1 MPTVGV
7 MISNGVHAPWRRGR
21 EVLDDYDCVLS
32 EELADDLVNEL
43 ACLRPRR
50 RIPAGVV
57 GADPVWAT
65 ATEAARAGRRR
76 PQLRVLRGGL
86 AE

>member
-1 MPTVGV
+1 MPTKGV
-7 MISNGVHAPWRRGR
+7 MISNGVQAPCRRGR
-21 EVLDDYDCVLS
+21 EVLDDYDRVLS

-50 RIPAGVV
+50 RVPVRTV
-57 GADPVWAT
+57 GAEPPWVT
-65 ATEAARAGRRR
+65 TGTSR
-76 PQLRVLRGGL
+76 PRPTLRVLRGGL

>member
-50 RIPAGVV
+50 RVPARVV
-57 GADPVWAT
+57 GADAVWAT
-65 ATEAARAGRRR
+65 AAADR
-76 PQLRVLRGGL
+76 PRPRLRVLRGGL
-86 AE
+86 ADLAE

>member
-1 MPTVGV
+1 

-50 RIPAGVV
+50 RIPVRVV

-65 ATEAARAGRRR
+65 TTAGAGRRR

-86 AE
+86 AAEERT

>member
-1 MPTVGV
+1 

-21 EVLDDYDCVLS
+21 EVLDDYDGVLS

-50 RIPAGVV
+50 RIPVRV
-57 GADPVWAT
+57 LGADPVWAT
-65 ATEAARAGRRR
+65 ATPTAAAGRPR
-76 PQLRVLRGGL
+76 LRVLRGGL
-86 AE
+86 AEERA